1 MTPDRLH
8 AVRGVLLDLD
18 GTLYEDDRPIP
29 GAVDAVRAVRG
40 AGRAVRFV
48 TNTSRRPRRDVLAR
62 LEAMGFAAT
71 HEELITAP
79 VAAARW
85 LLDAGLRRVA
95 LCLPDATLEDFEGLE
110 PDLDHPEAVVV
121 GDLGADWTYDLL
133 THAFGW
139 LMDGAQLVAIQKN
152 RYWRTA
158 GGLALDAGPFV
169 AALEFA
175 AGVEATIVGKPSAAF
190 FTAAAGSAGLRC
202 EDVLMVGDDVR
213 GDVAGAQ
220 AAGCLGALVRTGKF
234 RPDDVRAHRP
244 DLVLDGVAALPAA
257 LGIADAEP

>member
-1 MTPDRLH
+1 MTPERLH

-29 GAVDAVRAVRG
+29 GAVEAVRAVRG
-40 AGRAVRFV
+40 SGRAVRFV

-62 LEAMGFAAT
+62 LGAMGFEAT
-71 HEELITAP
+71 REELITAP

-85 LLDAGLRRVA
+85 LREAGLRRVA
-95 LCLPDATLEDFEGLE
+95 LCLPAATHEDFEGLE
-110 PDLDHPEAVVV
+110 PDLDQPDAVVV
-121 GDLGADWTYDLL
+121 GDLGAEWTYDLL
-133 THAFGW
+133 SRAFRW
-139 LMDGAQLVAIQKN
+139 LMNGARLVAIHKN
-152 RYWRTA
+152 RYWRTG

-190 FTAAAGSAGLRC
+190 FAAAAGSAGLRC
-202 EDVLMVGDDVR
+202 EDVVMVGDDVR

-220 AAGCLGALVRTGKF
+220 DAGCLGALVRTGKF
-234 RPDDVRAHRP
+234 RPDDVHAHRP
-244 DLVLDGVAALPAA
+244 DLVLDAVAALPTA
-257 LGIADAEP
+257 LGVNDAQP